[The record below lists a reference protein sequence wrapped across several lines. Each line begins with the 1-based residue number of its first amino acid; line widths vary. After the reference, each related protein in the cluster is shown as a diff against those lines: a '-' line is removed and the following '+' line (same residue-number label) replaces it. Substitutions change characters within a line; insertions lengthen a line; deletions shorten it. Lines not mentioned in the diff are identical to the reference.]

1 MTPQPR
7 LYTSRDLLDLEKPA
21 PAPTIKLEVVK
32 YLGGMLLAGLVSYYA
47 TLYGL
52 REEVAVLKVRIEYL
66 TKQTDAQTKAI
77 EALTDSITAH
87 TLAHAAAV
95 KSRRP

>member
-1 MTPQPR
+1 MTGASQR
-7 LYTSRDLLDLEKPA
+7 YQRDYPFGVQQQTKE
-21 PAPTIKLEVVK
+21 PTLKWETAK

-66 TKQTDAQTKAI
+66 SKAVDN
-77 EALTDSITAH
+77 LTIAIHAH
-87 TLAHAAAV
+87 TQAHKAQ
-95 KSRRP
+95 P